1 MNFIIKDGIVAQSM
15 QMSEIYNTT
24 VPVYCIMDKSVLSLF
39 APKRHT
45 LFLNYHYSKE
55 EFT

>member
-45 LFLNYHYSKE
+45 LFLNFHYSKE
-55 EFT
+55 AFT